1 MLEDFDKQ
9 QREKYGGV
17 TSKIGM
23 VHDYLGIKWD
33 FANPGQVSLS
43 MDGYIN
49 DIFK

>member
-1 MLEDFDKQ
+1 M
-9 QREKYGGV
+9 
-17 TSKIGM
+17 SKIGM

-49 DIFK
+49 DIFLLKDVVDVSIY